1 MYWTDER
8 IMTYRAKIKGAWYV
22 QKFQQYYQFDL
33 RKPEDKMRM
42 YRQLEPKIIKSYFD
56 DLIDTY
62 EKQFLEQ
69 LDNMSTD
76 DLLETLDSLRDEG
89 YIDIM

>member
-1 MYWTDER
+1 
-8 IMTYRAKIKGAWYV
+8 
-22 QKFQQYYQFDL
+22 
-33 RKPEDKMRM
+33 MRM
-42 YRQLEPKIIKSYFD
+42 YRQLEPKTIKSYFD

-76 DLLETLDSLRDEG
+76 DLLETLESLRDEG